1 MSKSLFVSASID
13 DFGPGPEEM
22 KITVQSPGYGHW
34 KGSKCQS
41 LLYYFFKIDIVIYIY
56 RVINIVIYV

>member
-1 MSKSLFVSASID
+1 MYRRLKNEQITFFSASID

-34 KGSKCQS
+34 KGSKYQS
-41 LLYYFFKIDIVIYIY
+41 LLYHFYK
-56 RVINIVIYV
+56 